1 MKRSKIKPPL
11 TKIVV
16 LLLLFVA
23 GAAMMSGLV
32 TAQSATRTLPEEAVS
47 SGEDFEV
54 GIEALDY
61 GTFCQIVETLPE
73 GFAYVSSTLDPGS
86 IEIEDDA
93 VKFVLFGETSFTY
106 TVTASSTEGS
116 YTFSGLL
123 KDDYKNEYQIGGDSE
138 VIVGAAGAA
147 LTSIPSSQPERKDH
161 VISPGPV
168 LTPTSTPSPTLPTPT
183 SPTSPTVAPTTAPP
197 TVAPP
202 TATPTA
208 TPTPEEPG
216 FEAVFAIAG
225 LLAVAYLVLRRKKR

>member
-1 MKRSKIKPPL
+1 MKRSKIKISL
-11 TKIVV
+11 RRIAVS
-16 LLLLFVA
+16 LLLIVA
-23 GAAMMSGLV
+23 VATMMSGLV

-54 GIEALDY
+54 GIEASDY
-61 GTFCQIVETLPE
+61 DPFCQIVETLPE
-73 GFAYVSSTLDPGS
+73 GFAYVSSTLEPGS
-86 IEIEDDA
+86 VEIEDNI
-93 VKFVLFGETSFTY
+93 VKFILFGETSFTY
-106 TVTASSTEGS
+106 TVTASSTEGT

-123 KDDYKNEYQIGGDSE
+123 KDDYKNEYPIDGDSE

-147 LTSIPSSQPERKDH
+147 LTPTPSSQRERKDH
-161 VISPGPV
+161 VISPGRPA
-168 LTPTSTPSPTLPTPT
+168 LTPTSTPSPTLPTIT

-216 FEAVFAIAG
+216 FEAVFAIVG
-225 LLAVAYLVLRRKKR
+225 LLAVTYLVLRRKK